1 MTKANEKSIV
11 LLGYPLVCFLLAWPF
26 LALRPHCFCSFLSSP
41 SEIGHF
47 LWQFPFLFGTLL
59 ELGFSCSSPIFNII
73 EFYYTRSIL
82 HFSKNFQLQVPER
95 NVKGRR
101 KSATS
106 IETSDMFDPSS
117 GRHENDI
124 EVDNSTCKIRK
135 LHQVQLFD

>member
-1 MTKANEKSIV
+1 MTQANEKSIV
-11 LLGYPLVCFLLAWPF
+11 LLGYPLVCLLAWPF
-26 LALRPHCFCSFLSSP
+26 LALRPHCFCSLSSP

-47 LWQFPFLFGTLL
+47 LWQFPFLFGMCSTRIRIQLL
-59 ELGFSCSSPIFNII
+59 ISDFQHHWVL
-73 EFYYTRSIL
+73 L
-82 HFSKNFQLQVPER
+82 HEVYFTFQKFFQLQVPER